1 MKKVLYSGYTKA
13 IALVLCVASVVS
25 VSLTAARGILDYFRE
40 GEGVYALEDSFSETR
55 FFMPYLNAPADAI
68 WNAYVFELGEAFP
81 QGWDRTLTPEME
93 EAVGDAIGEWLSQMY
108 CGDRKSVV

>member
-81 QGWDRTLTPEME
+81 QG
-93 EAVGDAIGEWLSQMY
+93 VGQNPDPGNGGGRGGMPS
-108 CGDRKSVV
+108 GSG